1 LLIVL
6 THFFRGHLAP
16 NLAMVNLVNTIESF
30 SFSLESDAALEL
42 KQILMKSLK
51 KQLKNSDI
59 NKLKQ
64 STLNPE
70 LVYAP
75 IHAAIWVNSVEIL
88 QLILDTNRVDFSTAV
103 RVVSRGKNIDVGVLD
118 LAVSMIPPNIEIVTL
133 LLEHIAED
141 ISLGVVKVTSIG
153 TLPFC
158 LKEAIDKEYLDIL
171 DLLLANADLI
181 KMDTFNPFYCLAYAI
196 LKNKLGVSSHLLLQ
210 LPQALA
216 TLDQHLPLGG
226 RDMTLLDFARANKRT
241 QICEQIEAIIK
252 IGHLA
257 SHLKNGNS
265 AVRKNSLKI
274 EKAGTEEDIYQTK
287 KDITKSEGGAT
298 SDVLEIKKG
307 EYNDNDDEG
316 SLSKKVSDVKCGSGA
331 VEGSSNMK
339 VDLEEKFEVKYSNDA
354 NGKICWQCL
363 NYGKYMCVGC
373 RKARFCSEECQL
385 ENWSGHKEYC
395 VAKMNRIAFK
405 EFRSL
410 SASIFE

>member
-1 LLIVL
+1 LI
-6 THFFRGHLAP
+6 HFYKRRHLAP
-16 NLAMVNLVNTIESF
+16 NLTMVNLVNAIESF
-30 SFSLESDAALEL
+30 SLQSDAALES
-42 KQILMKSLK
+42 KQKLMKSLK

-70 LVYAP
+70 FEYAP

-88 QLILDTNRVDFSTAV
+88 QLVLDTNRVDFSTVV
-103 RVVSRGKNIDVGVLD
+103 RVASRGKNIKMVGVLD
-118 LAVSMIPPNIEIVTL
+118 LAVSMIPPNIEMVTL

-141 ISLGVVKVTSIG
+141 LSLGIVKVTSIG
-153 TLPFC
+153 NLPFC
-158 LKEAIDKEYLDIL
+158 LKEAIDEEYLDIL

-196 LKNKLGVSSHLLLQ
+196 LKNKISVSTHLLLQ

-216 TLDQHLPLGG
+216 TLDQQLPLGG
-226 RDMTLLDFARANKRT
+226 RDMTLLDFARAHKRT
-241 QICEQIEAIIK
+241 QICEQIETIRK

-287 KDITKSEGGAT
+287 KDITKSEGVAT
-298 SDVLEIKKG
+298 SDLLEIKKG
-307 EYNDNDDEG
+307 EYNYNDDEG
-316 SLSKKVSDVKCGSGA
+316 SLSKKTVSDVKCGSGA
-331 VEGSSNMK
+331 VERSSKMK
-339 VDLEEKFEVKYSNDA
+339 DDLEEECEVKYSDDG
-354 NGKICWQCL
+354 NGKTCWQCL

-373 RKARFCSEECQL
+373 RKARYCSEECQL
-385 ENWSGHKEYC
+385 ENWSGHKGYC
-395 VAKMNRIAFK
+395 LAKMNRIAFK